1 MTTFNSS
8 RSNSP
13 TLSSASGTRSRST
26 SASQFGQKL
35 KGLFKFTHTNP
46 SSTHNKSSSSQHSS
60 STEHLPR
67 VPTPPSHN
75 GGGGATQSPYFTP
88 LSSTTSHHCANGTS
102 TGQSSADGMD
112 SLGGDSFNASEL
124 EDAIHT
130 ASVVTVE
137 ESKPSP
143 PLSPTSALKRQ
154 LRRVA
159 SAPNTHGLL
168 NGLTS
173 KNGAA
178 ATLTTNINSTQSVD
192 SRKVSPMAPPP
203 PRPPTA
209 DGIPPQGLTGDAKK
223 NGYLL
228 PVPPIRDQ
236 ERPGRLQ
243 KTGAFRRTYSSNSI
257 KVRNVEVGPSSFE
270 KIKLL
275 GKGRC
280 RESLPRQRKEIKS
293 TLRNERSS
301 PLPPFPPKLVLI
313 LFFSIE

>member
-1 MTTFNSS
+1 MAVHSTMTTSNNS

-13 TLSSASGTRSRST
+13 TFSTSGTRSRST

-35 KGLFKFTHTNP
+35 KGLFKFTHTNV
-46 SSTHNKSSSSQHSS
+46 STHNKSSSQHSS

-67 VPTPPSHN
+67 VPTPPSSQNGNNSHN
-75 GGGGATQSPYFTP
+75 QYFV
-88 LSSTTSHHCANGTS
+88 SQSHHHANGTS

-137 ESKPSP
+137 ETTIKPDASP

-168 NGLTS
+168 NGLT
-173 KNGAA
+173 KNG
-178 ATLTTNINSTQSVD
+178 TSPTNNNSTQSID
-192 SRKVSPMAPPP
+192 SRKTSPLVPP

-209 DGIPPQGLTGDAKK
+209 DGIPPQGLTGDARK

-275 GKGRC
+275 GKGDVGKVY
-280 RESLPRQRKEIKS
+280 LVKEKKS
-293 TLRNERSS
+293 NRLYAMKG
-301 PLPPFPPKLVLI
+301 FPPPNQDP
-313 LFFSIE
+313 S

>member
-1 MTTFNSS
+1 MVAVYSTMTTSNS

-13 TLSSASGTRSRST
+13 TFSASSTRSRST

-35 KGLFKFTHTNP
+35 KGLFKFTHTNI
-46 SSTHNKSSSSQHSS
+46 STHKSSSQHSS

-67 VPTPPSHN
+67 VPTPPSSQN
-75 GGGGATQSPYFTP
+75 GNNSQSQYFM
-88 LSSTTSHHCANGTS
+88 SQSHHHANGTS

-137 ESKPSP
+137 ETTKPDTSP

-159 SAPNTHGLL
+159 SAPNAHGLL
-168 NGLTS
+168 TTTTS
-173 KNGAA
+173 TTTTIIKNG
-178 ATLTTNINSTQSVD
+178 TSTSTTGSNQSSVD
-192 SRKVSPMAPPP
+192 SRKNSPLAPP

-209 DGIPPQGLTGDAKK
+209 DGIPANGLTGDARQ

-228 PVPPIRDQ
+228 PV
-236 ERPGRLQ
+236 
-243 KTGAFRRTYSSNSI
+243 
-257 KVRNVEVGPSSFE
+257 
-270 KIKLL
+270 
-275 GKGRC
+275 
-280 RESLPRQRKEIKS
+280 
-293 TLRNERSS
+293 
-301 PLPPFPPKLVLI
+301 
-313 LFFSIE
+313 